1 MISKLDTTVIAIG
14 ASTGGT
20 EAILRVIQK
29 LPKDTPGIVVVQ
41 HMPEGFSWTHPEGGM
56 FVWINLPEGIDGAAL
71 LARAIAEERVAFVP
85 GAPFFAE
92 VKTANAIRLSYSLP
106 TDAQIE
112 EGVGRLARLISRV
125 MAEA

>member
-1 MISKLDTTVIAIG
+1 M
-14 ASTGGT
+14 
-20 EAILRVIQK
+20 
-29 LPKDTPGIVVVQ
+29 PKGVTWSQPD
-41 HMPEGFSWTHPEGGM
+41 GGM
-56 FVWINLPEGIDGAAL
+56 FVWIDLPEGLDGADL

-112 EGVGRLARLISRV
+112 EGVGRLARLIGKV